1 MNLKPILTS
10 LLMSNIK
17 HDLVCKVCEYF
28 AQYVVN
34 ENWKKDTFFLDL
46 Q

>member
-1 MNLKPILTS
+1 MNSKSILAS

-17 HDLVCKVCEYF
+17 HDLVCNVCEYF

-34 ENWKKDTFFLDL
+34 KNWKKDTFIFF
-46 Q
+46 